1 MEFRKPDRSGGKTCP
16 VFDAYLSVLNGTTG
30 KPKVF
35 ARLPIIKSW
44 KQYLTAVGSVT
55 FLLKEERLTQSRPI
69 QRQ

>member
-35 ARLPIIKSW
+35 ASGNSIEGRNLCFN
-44 KQYLTAVGSVT
+44 VV
-55 FLLKEERLTQSRPI
+55 
-69 QRQ
+69 

>member
-44 KQYLTAVGSVT
+44 TQYLVV
-55 FLLKEERLTQSRPI
+55 P
-69 QRQ
+69 